1 MTQHWGLVQS
11 TDTPG
16 LKEKCLENTVFCFF
30 DFAVLGFELSLH
42 LKPLHQPFFFFCDFF
57 FFLTKIASGELFA
70 QGWLQTSILL
80 ISAS

>member
-42 LKPLHQPFFFFCDFF
+42 LKPLHQPFFFFFNQD
-57 FFLTKIASGELFA
+57 
-70 QGWLQTSILL
+70 SIW
-80 ISAS
+80 